1 MPIYEFYCQGCHRV
15 FQFFSPRIDTEAA
28 ADCPRCGREKLPRK
42 PATFSTLRRPAGEG
56 AGPGE
61 EGGEDALFGGLDEER
76 VAGAFEAILAE
87 AEAGGESE
95 DPRATARLLRRFGEA
110 AGLEPGERM
119 EEMLQRLESG
129 EDPDRLEEEMG
140 GEAEGGEDLSDFFRA
155 KRALA
160 GRRSQRPPVDGEI
173 YFL

>member
-15 FQFFSPRIDTEAA
+15 FQFFSSRVDTEAA
-28 ADCPRCGREKLPRK
+28 PDCPRCGRERLPRK
-42 PATFSTLRRPAGEG
+42 PATFSTLRRSAGEG
-56 AGPGE
+56 AGDKGE
-61 EGGEDALFGGLDEER
+61 EDALFGDMDEER
-76 VAGAFEAILAE
+76 MAGAFEAILAE
-87 AEAGGESE
+87 AETGGESE

-119 EEMLQRLESG
+119 EEMLQRLEAG

-140 GEAEGGEDLSDFFRA
+140 GESEGDEDLSDFFRA

-160 GRRSQRPPVDGEI
+160 GRRSQRPPVDSEI